1 MVLNETQGEADNLPQ
16 LINCDWLQFW
26 CHYTT
31 FDPERWSRETNYKCK
46 NTHRGTRVFAE
57 VWNVTEKAAYT
68 SSRRDE
74 PFAVMACRPYSP
86 LIDAKMVLVKIE
98 NRPLYHS
105 NLYRRIVLMLHGF
118 GLQYKAIT
126 RLDLCCDLVRF
137 SNGMHPLELLE
148 RYRQNELLKNGSRS
162 YCQWLTAPYTLTTAP
177 FKLGE
182 KVANAIHVTH
192 SVSWGGAKADAHVKM
207 YNKSREIKVESGKR
221 YIQRWWRLNGLDT
234 TEDVWRVEI
243 SVGGR
248 SRALIDDQSGELVQI
263 SLLEA
268 CSIKYQRAAFLALA
282 ERHFHFAD
290 ISNAK
295 NRRKAQPLQLFDI
308 ATAAKFSTITMPS
321 KPNPT
326 RTTRVCMN
334 YLAELPNQ
342 VQLSAF
348 CRSDRDAAAAIYR
361 CMVVLAEIY
370 DELSIV
376 NKGYKWKAENYA
388 RQMLSDLQLLQ
399 SFGVVRYKD
408 SAERL
413 EDIAAI
419 LESNDKRREL
429 ESSLYTAYLLQREGC
444 SLEPF
449 HSKEEQEKV
458 ASEGARSGSQEGAEE
473 EPDPFGFAPF
483 DAPF

>member
-1 MVLNETQGEADNLPQ
+1 MVLDENRGEADNLPQ

-26 CHYTT
+26 CLYTT
-31 FDPERWSRETNYKCK
+31 FDPERWSRESNYKCK

-126 RLDLCCDLVRF
+126 RLDLCCDFVRF
-137 SNGMHPLELLE
+137 SNGIHPLELLE
-148 RYRQNELLKNGSRS
+148 MYRKNEVLKNGSRS
-162 YCQWLTAPYTLTTAP
+162 YCQWLTAPYTFSTAP

-182 KVANAIHVTH
+182 AVANAIHVTH

-207 YNKSREIKVESGKR
+207 YNKTREIKVESGKR
-221 YIQRWWRLNGLDT
+221 YIQRWWRLNGLNT

-248 SRALIDDQSGELVQI
+248 SRALIDDKTGELVQI

-282 ERHFHFAD
+282 ERHFSFKYVRLV
-290 ISNAK
+290 K
-295 NRRKAQPLQLFDI
+295 NKNHAAEYPLFDI
-308 ATAAKFSTITMPS
+308 ATDAKFSTITLPS

-334 YLAELPNQ
+334 YLAELPNK

-376 NKGYKWKAENYA
+376 NKGYTWKAENYA

-429 ESSLYTAYLLQREGC
+429 ERSLYAAYLLQREGC

-449 HSKEEQEKV
+449 HSKEEEEKV
-458 ASEGARSGSQEGAEE
+458 ASEGARSGSKEGAEE

-483 DAPF
+483 DTPF